1 MPSAC
6 GNAMKRLLI
15 WGASDQA
22 VVTLDCA
29 QAMQMYGQIDLMGI
43 TTQKIRRFAQHRV
56 MMEENVIHA
65 KLFHAYDEVIV
76 ATGDNRLRQIRLQIL
91 EEYGIPIATIIHPSA
106 IISPTAQVNC
116 GSTILANA
124 VIHTL
129 AHIGT
134 GCIINTGAIVEHD
147 CVVKDFV
154 NMSPN
159 CAMAGIAAWKAEHSS
174 VSEAPCLP
182 VSLLARMQ
190 SSERVLSYLRIYQH
204 MRRLSEFRRK
214 SLSRGTDNSS

>member
-1 MPSAC
+1 
-6 GNAMKRLLI
+6 MKRLLI

-43 TTQKIRRFAQHRV
+43 TTQKIRLFAQHRV

-129 AHIGT
+129 ARIGT

-147 CVVKDFV
+147 CVIKDFV

-159 CAMAGIAAWKAEHSS
+159 CAMAGHCS
-174 VSEAPCLP
+174 VESRAFLGIGSTLSPAVTIGEDA
-182 VSLLARMQ
+182 VIGAGAV
-190 SSERVLSYLRIYQH
+190 VL
-204 MRRLSEFRRK
+204 
-214 SLSRGTDNSS
+214 TDIPAHATAVGVPAKIIKQRD

>member
-1 MPSAC
+1 
-6 GNAMKRLLI
+6 MKRLLI

-43 TTQKIRRFAQHRV
+43 TTQKIRLFAQHRV

-129 AHIGT
+129 ARIGT

-154 NMSPN
+154 NISPN
-159 CAMAGIAAWKAEHSS
+159 CAMAGHCS
-174 VSEAPCLP
+174 VESRAFLGIGSTLSPAVTIGEDA
-182 VSLLARMQ
+182 VIGAGAV
-190 SSERVLSYLRIYQH
+190 VL
-204 MRRLSEFRRK
+204 
-214 SLSRGTDNSS
+214 TDIPAHATAVGVPAKIIKQRD

>member
-1 MPSAC
+1 
-6 GNAMKRLLI
+6 MKRLLI

-22 VVTLDCA
+22 VVTLECA

-43 TTQKIRRFAQHRV
+43 TTQKIRLFAQHRV

-65 KLFHAYDEVIV
+65 KLVHAYDEVIV

-116 GSTILANA
+116 GITILAHA

-129 AHIGT
+129 ARIGT

-159 CAMAGIAAWKAEHSS
+159 CAMAGHCS
-174 VSEAPCLP
+174 VESRAFLGIGSTLSPAVTIGEDA
-182 VSLLARMQ
+182 VIGAGAV
-190 SSERVLSYLRIYQH
+190 VL
-204 MRRLSEFRRK
+204 
-214 SLSRGTDNSS
+214 TDIPAHATAVGVPAKIIKQRD

>member
-1 MPSAC
+1 
-6 GNAMKRLLI
+6 MKRLLI

-29 QAMQMYGQIDLMGI
+29 QAMQIYGQIDLMGI

-65 KLFHAYDEVIV
+65 NLFRAYDEVIV

-106 IISPTAQVNC
+106 IISPTAHVNH

-129 AHIGT
+129 ARIGT

-147 CVVKDFV
+147 CVIKDFV

-159 CAMAGIAAWKAEHSS
+159 CAMAGHCS
-174 VSEAPCLP
+174 VESRAFLGIGSTLSPAVTIGEDA
-182 VSLLARMQ
+182 VIGAGAV
-190 SSERVLSYLRIYQH
+190 VL
-204 MRRLSEFRRK
+204 
-214 SLSRGTDNSS
+214 TDIPAHATAVGVPAKIINQGD

>member
-1 MPSAC
+1 
-6 GNAMKRLLI
+6 MKRLLI

-116 GSTILANA
+116 GSTILTNA

-129 AHIGT
+129 ARIGT

-147 CVVKDFV
+147 CVIKDFV

-159 CAMAGIAAWKAEHSS
+159 CAMAGHCS
-174 VSEAPCLP
+174 VESRAFLGIGSTLSPAVTIGEDA
-182 VSLLARMQ
+182 VIGAGAV
-190 SSERVLSYLRIYQH
+190 VL
-204 MRRLSEFRRK
+204 
-214 SLSRGTDNSS
+214 TDIPAHATAVGVPAKIIKQRD

>member
-1 MPSAC
+1 
-6 GNAMKRLLI
+6 MKRLLI

-43 TTQKIRRFAQHRV
+43 TTQKIRWFAQHRV

-129 AHIGT
+129 ARIGT

-147 CVVKDFV
+147 CVIKDFV

-159 CAMAGIAAWKAEHSS
+159 CAMAGHCS
-174 VSEAPCLP
+174 VESRAFLGIGSTLSPAVTIGEDA
-182 VSLLARMQ
+182 VIGAGAV
-190 SSERVLSYLRIYQH
+190 VL
-204 MRRLSEFRRK
+204 
-214 SLSRGTDNSS
+214 TDIPAHATAVGVPAKIIKQRD

>member
-1 MPSAC
+1 M
-6 GNAMKRLLI
+6 
-15 WGASDQA
+15 
-22 VVTLDCA
+22 VTLDCA

-56 MMEENVIHA
+56 MIEENVIHA

-106 IISPTAQVNC
+106 IISPTAQVNH

-129 AHIGT
+129 ARIGT

-147 CVVKDFV
+147 CVIKDFV

-159 CAMAGIAAWKAEHSS
+159 CAMAGHCS
-174 VSEAPCLP
+174 VESRAFLGIGSTLSPAVTIGEDA
-182 VSLLARMQ
+182 VIGAGAV
-190 SSERVLSYLRIYQH
+190 VL
-204 MRRLSEFRRK
+204 
-214 SLSRGTDNSS
+214 TDIPAHATAVGVPAKIIKQRD

>member
-1 MPSAC
+1 
-6 GNAMKRLLI
+6 MKRLLI

-22 VVTLDCA
+22 VVTLVCA

-43 TTQKIRRFAQHRV
+43 TTQKIRLFAQHRV

-106 IISPTAQVNC
+106 IISPTAQV
-116 GSTILANA
+116 ANA

-129 AHIGT
+129 ARIGT

-159 CAMAGIAAWKAEHSS
+159 CAMAGHCS
-174 VSEAPCLP
+174 VESRAFLGIGSTLSPAVTIGEDA
-182 VSLLARMQ
+182 VIGAGAV
-190 SSERVLSYLRIYQH
+190 VL
-204 MRRLSEFRRK
+204 
-214 SLSRGTDNSS
+214 TDIPAHATAVGVPAKIIKQRD

>member
-15 WGASDQA
+15 WGASDHA

-129 AHIGT
+129 ARIGT

-159 CAMAGIAAWKAEHSS
+159 CAMAGHCS
-174 VSEAPCLP
+174 VESRAFLGIGSTLSPAVTIGEDA
-182 VSLLARMQ
+182 VIGAGAV
-190 SSERVLSYLRIYQH
+190 VL
-204 MRRLSEFRRK
+204 
-214 SLSRGTDNSS
+214 TDIPAHATAVGVPAKIIKQRD

>member
-1 MPSAC
+1 
-6 GNAMKRLLI
+6 MKRLLI

-43 TTQKIRRFAQHRV
+43 TTQKIRLFAQHLV

-129 AHIGT
+129 ARIGT

-159 CAMAGIAAWKAEHSS
+159 CAMAGHCS
-174 VSEAPCLP
+174 VESRAFLGIGSTLSPAVTIGEDA
-182 VSLLARMQ
+182 VIGAGAV
-190 SSERVLSYLRIYQH
+190 VL
-204 MRRLSEFRRK
+204 
-214 SLSRGTDNSS
+214 TDIPAHATAVGVPAKIIKQRD

>member
-1 MPSAC
+1 M
-6 GNAMKRLLI
+6 
-15 WGASDQA
+15 
-22 VVTLDCA
+22 VTLDCA

-106 IISPTAQVNC
+106 IISPTAQVNH

-129 AHIGT
+129 ARIGT

-147 CVVKDFV
+147 CVIKDFV

-159 CAMAGIAAWKAEHSS
+159 CAMAGHCS
-174 VSEAPCLP
+174 VESRAFLGIGSTLSPAVTIGEDA
-182 VSLLARMQ
+182 VIGAGAV
-190 SSERVLSYLRIYQH
+190 VL
-204 MRRLSEFRRK
+204 
-214 SLSRGTDNSS
+214 TDIPAHATAVGVPAKIIKQRD

>member
-1 MPSAC
+1 
-6 GNAMKRLLI
+6 MKRLLI

-129 AHIGT
+129 ARIGT

-147 CVVKDFV
+147 CVIKDFV

-159 CAMAGIAAWKAEHSS
+159 CAMAGHCS
-174 VSEAPCLP
+174 VESRAFLGIGSPLSPGVTIGEDA
-182 VSLLARMQ
+182 VIGAGAV
-190 SSERVLSYLRIYQH
+190 VL
-204 MRRLSEFRRK
+204 
-214 SLSRGTDNSS
+214 TDIPAHATAVGVPAKIIKQRD

>member
-1 MPSAC
+1 
-6 GNAMKRLLI
+6 MKRLLI

-106 IISPTAQVNC
+106 IISPTARVNC

-129 AHIGT
+129 ARIGT

-159 CAMAGIAAWKAEHSS
+159 CAMAGHCS
-174 VSEAPCLP
+174 VESRAFLGIGSTLSPAVTIGEDA
-182 VSLLARMQ
+182 VIGAGAV
-190 SSERVLSYLRIYQH
+190 VL
-204 MRRLSEFRRK
+204 
-214 SLSRGTDNSS
+214 TDIPAHATAVGVPAKIIKQRD

>member
-129 AHIGT
+129 ARIGT

-147 CVVKDFV
+147 CVIKDFV

-159 CAMAGIAAWKAEHSS
+159 CVMAGHCS
-174 VSEAPCLP
+174 VESRAFLGIGSTLSPGVTIGEDA
-182 VSLLARMQ
+182 VIGAGAV
-190 SSERVLSYLRIYQH
+190 VL
-204 MRRLSEFRRK
+204 
-214 SLSRGTDNSS
+214 TDIPAHTTAVGVPAKIIKQRD

>member
-1 MPSAC
+1 
-6 GNAMKRLLI
+6 MKRLLI

-43 TTQKIRRFAQHRV
+43 TTQKIRLFAQHRV

-129 AHIGT
+129 ARIGT

-147 CVVKDFV
+147 CVVNDFV

-159 CAMAGIAAWKAEHSS
+159 CAMAGHCS
-174 VSEAPCLP
+174 VESRAFLGIGSTLSPAVTIGEDA
-182 VSLLARMQ
+182 VIGAGAV
-190 SSERVLSYLRIYQH
+190 VL
-204 MRRLSEFRRK
+204 
-214 SLSRGTDNSS
+214 TDIPAHATAVGVPAKIIKQRD

>member
-43 TTQKIRRFAQHRV
+43 TTQKIRLFAQHRV

-65 KLFHAYDEVIV
+65 KLFHAYGEVIV

-129 AHIGT
+129 ARIGT

-159 CAMAGIAAWKAEHSS
+159 CAMAGHCS
-174 VSEAPCLP
+174 VESRAFLGIGSTLSPAVTIGEDA
-182 VSLLARMQ
+182 VIGAGAV
-190 SSERVLSYLRIYQH
+190 VL
-204 MRRLSEFRRK
+204 
-214 SLSRGTDNSS
+214 TDIPAHATAVGVPAKIIKQRD

>member
-1 MPSAC
+1 
-6 GNAMKRLLI
+6 MKRLLI

-129 AHIGT
+129 ARIGT

-159 CAMAGIAAWKAEHSS
+159 CAMAGHCS
-174 VSEAPCLP
+174 VESRAFLGIGSTLSPAVTIGEDA
-182 VSLLARMQ
+182 VIGAGAV
-190 SSERVLSYLRIYQH
+190 VL
-204 MRRLSEFRRK
+204 
-214 SLSRGTDNSS
+214 TDIPAHATAVGVPAKIIKQRD

>member
-1 MPSAC
+1 
-6 GNAMKRLLI
+6 MKRLLI

-43 TTQKIRRFAQHRV
+43 TTQKIRLFAQHRV

-129 AHIGT
+129 ARIGT

-159 CAMAGIAAWKAEHSS
+159 CAMAGHCS
-174 VSEAPCLP
+174 VESRAFLGIGSPLSPAVTIGEDA
-182 VSLLARMQ
+182 VIGAGAV
-190 SSERVLSYLRIYQH
+190 VL
-204 MRRLSEFRRK
+204 
-214 SLSRGTDNSS
+214 TDIPAHATAVGVPAKIIKQRD

>member
-1 MPSAC
+1 
-6 GNAMKRLLI
+6 MKRLLI

-76 ATGDNRLRQIRLQIL
+76 ATGDNRLRQIRLLIL

-129 AHIGT
+129 ARIGT

-147 CVVKDFV
+147 CVIKDFV

-159 CAMAGIAAWKAEHSS
+159 CAMAGHCS
-174 VSEAPCLP
+174 VESRAFLGIGSTLSPAVTIGEDA
-182 VSLLARMQ
+182 VIGAGAV
-190 SSERVLSYLRIYQH
+190 VL
-204 MRRLSEFRRK
+204 
-214 SLSRGTDNSS
+214 TDIPAHATAVGVPAKIIKQRD

>member
-159 CAMAGIAAWKAEHSS
+159 CAMAGHCS
-174 VSEAPCLP
+174 VESRAFLGIGSTLSPGVTIGEDA
-182 VSLLARMQ
+182 VIGAGAV
-190 SSERVLSYLRIYQH
+190 VL
-204 MRRLSEFRRK
+204 
-214 SLSRGTDNSS
+214 TDIPAHATAVGVPAKIIKQRD

>member
-1 MPSAC
+1 
-6 GNAMKRLLI
+6 MKRLLI

-43 TTQKIRRFAQHRV
+43 TTQKIRLFAQHRV

-106 IISPTAQVNC
+106 IISPTAQLNC

-129 AHIGT
+129 ARIGT

-159 CAMAGIAAWKAEHSS
+159 CAMAGHCS
-174 VSEAPCLP
+174 VESRAFLGIGSTLSPAVTIGEDA
-182 VSLLARMQ
+182 VIGAGAV
-190 SSERVLSYLRIYQH
+190 VL
-204 MRRLSEFRRK
+204 
-214 SLSRGTDNSS
+214 TDIPAHATAVGVPAKIIKQRD

>member
-1 MPSAC
+1 
-6 GNAMKRLLI
+6 MKRLLI

-106 IISPTAQVNC
+106 IISPTARVNC

-129 AHIGT
+129 ARIGT

-159 CAMAGIAAWKAEHSS
+159 CAMAGHCS
-174 VSEAPCLP
+174 VESRAFLGIGSTLSPAVTIGEDA
-182 VSLLARMQ
+182 VIGAGAV
-190 SSERVLSYLRIYQH
+190 VL
-204 MRRLSEFRRK
+204 
-214 SLSRGTDNSS
+214 TDIPAHATAVGVPAKIINQGD

>member
-1 MPSAC
+1 
-6 GNAMKRLLI
+6 MKRLLI

-129 AHIGT
+129 ARIGT

-147 CVVKDFV
+147 CVIKDFV

-159 CAMAGIAAWKAEHSS
+159 CAMAGHCS
-174 VSEAPCLP
+174 VESRAFLGIGSILSPGVTIGEDA
-182 VSLLARMQ
+182 VIGAGAV
-190 SSERVLSYLRIYQH
+190 VL
-204 MRRLSEFRRK
+204 
-214 SLSRGTDNSS
+214 TDIPAHATAVGVPAKIIKQRD